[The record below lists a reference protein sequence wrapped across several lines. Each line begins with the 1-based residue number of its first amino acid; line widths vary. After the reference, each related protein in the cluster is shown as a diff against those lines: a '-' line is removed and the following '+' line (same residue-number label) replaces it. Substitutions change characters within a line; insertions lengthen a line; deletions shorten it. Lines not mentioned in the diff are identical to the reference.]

1 MNASNLVSFVSKEL
15 SVTVL
20 KVPTYLIITAKSAAD
35 ALSSESFSSQS
46 GDTFPFEFSLLFTVK
61 HDGDPDKN
69 VSFRFDFGD
78 GSSLNATGTK
88 VSANHTYNSTGE
100 YNVTVTLIHWFK
112 ELRNSTK
119 ITIKESLTGLTI
131 SDDAPVVVNETTTF
145 TLRWNTLGTG
155 TVIEV
160 YFGDGEQI
168 HFRDNRDNVGSTR
181 GAVRQIN
188 ALQKSISFNH
198 TYNEVK
204 VYYVTVKGWNQVS
217 SSRKIFHRTID
228 VEKKCRYPS
237 PVILGVGIN
246 PQVAPHFTK
255 DREII
260 VYTRIVIDCKT
271 SYETGFVWKAYE
283 GTCHDSE
290 KNQSTPIIIN
300 SDMTKPSLTIP
311 PYSLPHGPVC
321 LKFQAKMKYIVDGID
336 SYAQGYLSVIPGKL
350 KARILGGNFRIVG
363 SNRTI
368 AINGS
373 ISEDS
378 DQKGETLSGIQFLW
392 FCRRINETFSLGLEE
407 MPPVSLAGP
416 LNHSGN
422 GCGGHGPRR
431 LIHSSHSWEISPGV
445 LMIDGKYVIKLVIR
459 KDSREDAFEQ
469 IIEVVQG
476 IPPEVVIG

>member
-1 MNASNLVSFVSKEL
+1 MSFVSKEL
-15 SVTVL
+15 SVTVV

-35 ALSSESFSSQS
+35 ALSSEAFSSQS
-46 GDTFPFEFSLLFTVK
+46 GDTFPFEFSVLFTVEQ
-61 HDGDPDKN
+61 DGEPDKN

-78 GSSLNATGTK
+78 GSTLNATDTEI
-88 VSANHTYNSTGE
+88 SANHTYASTGE
-100 YNVTVTLIHWFK
+100 YNVTLTLIHRFD

-131 SDDAPVVVNETTTF
+131 SDDAPAVVNKMTTF
-145 TLRWNTLGTG
+145 TLSWDTLGTG
-155 TVIEV
+155 TLIEV

-168 HFRDNRDNVGSTR
+168 RFRDNRDNVGSTR
-181 GAVRQIN
+181 GAFRQMN
-188 ALQKSISFNH
+188 PSQKSISFEH
-198 TYNEVK
+198 TYKEIN

-217 SSRKIFHRTID
+217 SRKLFHRTVD

-237 PVILGVGIN
+237 PVILGVGKN
-246 PQVAPHFTK
+246 TQVASHFTK

-271 SYETGFVWKAYE
+271 SYETAFVWKAYE

-290 KNQSTPIIIN
+290 NNQSTPIIIS

-311 PYSLPHGPVC
+311 PYSLPHGPIC

-336 SYAQGYLSVIPGKL
+336 SNAKGYLTVIPGKL
-350 KARILGGNFRIVG
+350 KARMLGGNFRIVG
-363 SNRTI
+363 SQRTV

-378 DQKGETLSGIQFLW
+378 DQKGETLSGVQFLW
-392 FCRRINETFSLGLEE
+392 FCRRINETFPPGVEE
-407 MPPVSLAGP
+407 MPLAGP
-416 LNHSGN
+416 LIHSGD

-431 LIHSSHSWEISPGV
+431 LIYSSHSWEISPGV
-445 LMIDGKYVIKLVIR
+445 LRIDEKYVIKLVIR
-459 KDSREDAFEQ
+459 NDSREDAFEQ
-469 IIEVVQG
+469 IVQVVQG
-476 IPPEVVIG
+476 IPPEVAIG